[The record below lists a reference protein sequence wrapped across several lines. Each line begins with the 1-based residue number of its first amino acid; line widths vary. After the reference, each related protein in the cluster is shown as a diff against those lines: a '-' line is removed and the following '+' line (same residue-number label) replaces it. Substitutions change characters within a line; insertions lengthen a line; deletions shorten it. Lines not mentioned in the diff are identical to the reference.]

1 MAMVEGT
8 SSTYLLALQF
18 IMIHKPNMDKLNAE
32 KVEGL
37 VEKNE
42 LNQALNLFKN
52 WAGVS
57 HHETRKE
64 VITMKGRL
72 SEIKRNERLGLVSF
86 EEVLRSKSKLAYD
99 ILSLLE
105 DITSDHLTDPAYICK
120 SKNTKN
126 KFTR

>member
-1 MAMVEGT
+1 
-8 SSTYLLALQF
+8 
-18 IMIHKPNMDKLNAE
+18 
-32 KVEGL
+32 
-37 VEKNE
+37 
-42 LNQALNLFKN
+42 
-52 WAGVS
+52 
-57 HHETRKE
+57 
-64 VITMKGRL
+64 MKGRL

-105 DITSDHLTDPAYICK
+105 DITSDHLTDPAYIYK